1 MEIDEKTKGSFAP
14 LFDFIKGRLHN
25 KIRDV
30 RASTHLKDS
39 VACLSRL
46 TFQMSAYMEKTLQV
60 YGKPVP
66 EIKRIL
72 DLPIERPVILK
83 LKTLFGKD
91 KDDPVLKDYSQLL
104 LDIAIISE
112 GGKLQNPARFSKMIG
127 ELMST
132 PWMSTPSWPMPSPYR
147 WQLIMPLVLFPTR

>member
-1 MEIDEKTKGSFAP
+1 
-14 LFDFIKGRLHN
+14 
-25 KIRDV
+25 
-30 RASTHLKDS
+30 
-39 VACLSRL
+39 
-46 TFQMSAYMEKTLQV
+46 MSAYVNKMLRA

-72 DLPIERPVILK
+72 ELNIEHPVILK

-112 GGKLQNPARFSKMIG
+112 DGKLQNPARFSKMIG
-127 ELMST
+127 ELMSNALDVDT
-132 PWMSTPSWPMPSPYR
+132 ILADAIT
-147 WQLIMPLVLFPTR
+147 V

>member
-1 MEIDEKTKGSFAP
+1 
-14 LFDFIKGRLHN
+14 
-25 KIRDV
+25 V
-30 RASTHLKDS
+30 RASTYLKDS
-39 VACLSRL
+39 VACLSGEA
-46 TFQMSAYMEKTLQV
+46 FQMSAYVNKMLRA

-72 DLPIERPVILK
+72 ELTIEHPVILK
-83 LKTLFGKD
+83 LETLFGKA

-127 ELMST
+127 ELMSNVDVDT
-132 PWMSTPSWPMPSPYR
+132 IQADAIT
-147 WQLIMPLVLFPTR
+147 V